1 MHEEKV
7 RTKYLKKQGVR
18 VCCELWESFWLHTP
32 AAPLFTYIYVPAPI
46 ASHWGTDG
54 FLHGQ
59 HCLQLCAGRQAAFKS
74 TSPQNLSV
82 SIEKRQG
89 NTGWLSWAG
98 RKGWFS
104 SAFSK
109 NRSTEGQSPVEYLNQ
124 AQLKNQQVNGGT
136 YICHFGLQ
144 DWMTSPGQK

>member
-1 MHEEKV
+1 MLQALGKFLATHSS
-7 RTKYLKKQGVR
+7 
-18 VCCELWESFWLHTP
+18 CTP
-32 AAPLFTYIYVPAPI
+32 VYTHICASTYSLALGHRQLSVW
-46 ASHWGTDG
+46 ST
-54 FLHGQ
+54 LS
-59 HCLQLCAGRQAAFKS
+59 LQLCAGRQAAFKS

-109 NRSTEGQSPVEYLNQ
+109 NRSTAGQLPVEYLNQ

-144 DWMTSPGQK
+144 DWMMSPGQK